1 VCHVAHRLFHTHAMH
16 RSTIAILLCLTLL
29 TTIGCNGNAPTP
41 RSDVD
46 SLLVHLEE
54 GDLVFRRGIGFV
66 GHVVTMADTEG
77 RYSHVGIV
85 VYKDSVPYI
94 VHAVPHEHDFEGDFD
109 RVKCEDARSFIGR
122 YTECVAGIYRPQV
135 SDSLKSIAANHAL
148 RLSVKQVPFDH
159 DYNLDDTTALYCT
172 ELIEYVYGLVG
183 LSISEGRRTD
193 INLPGM
199 TGQYIM
205 PSDLTKCSKVEEI
218 IF

>member
-1 VCHVAHRLFHTHAMH
+1 MQKYLV
-16 RSTIAILLCLTLL
+16 AILICLFLVL
-29 TTIGCNGNAPTP
+29 TIGCKRQQVNPH
-41 RSDVD
+41 SDVD
-46 SLLVHLEE
+46 SLLMHLEE
-54 GDLVFRRGIGFV
+54 GDLLFRRGTGFV

-122 YTECVAGIYRPQV
+122 YTECVAGIYRLQV

-148 RLSVKQVPFDH
+148 RLSEKQIPFDH

-183 LSISEGRRTD
+183 ISISEGRRTD
-193 INLPGM
+193 VSLPGM
-199 TGQYIM
+199 RGEYIM
-205 PSDLTKCSKVEEI
+205 PSDLTKCSKLEVVATM
-218 IF
+218 

>member
-1 VCHVAHRLFHTHAMH
+1 MHLLNTPPFSYTMQKHLVTILICLF
-16 RSTIAILLCLTLL
+16 LVL
-29 TTIGCNGNAPTP
+29 TIGCKRQQVNPH
-41 RSDVD
+41 SDVD
-46 SLLVHLEE
+46 SLLMYLEE
-54 GDLVFRRGIGFV
+54 GDLLFRRGTGFV

-85 VYKDSVPYI
+85 VCKDSVPYI

-148 RLSVKQVPFDH
+148 RLSEMRIPFDH
-159 DYNLDDTTALYCT
+159 DYNLEDTTALYCT

-183 LSISEGRRTD
+183 TSISEGRRTD
-193 INLPGM
+193 VHLPGM
-199 TGQYIM
+199 RGVYIM
-205 PSDLTKCSKVEEI
+205 PSDLTKCSKLEVVATM
-218 IF
+218 

>member
-1 VCHVAHRLFHTHAMH
+1 M
-16 RSTIAILLCLTLL
+16 
-29 TTIGCNGNAPTP
+29 
-41 RSDVD
+41 D

-54 GDLVFRRGIGFV
+54 GDLLFRRGTGFV

-85 VYKDSVPYI
+85 VCKDGTPYV

-148 RLSVKQVPFDH
+148 RLSEKQIPFDH

-172 ELIEYVYGLVG
+172 ELIEYVYSLVG
-183 LSISEGRRTD
+183 VSISEGRRT
-193 INLPGM
+193 NVSLPGM
-199 TGQYIM
+199 RGEYIM
-205 PSDLTKCSKVEEI
+205 PSDLTKCSKLEMIVAM
-218 IF
+218 

>member
-1 VCHVAHRLFHTHAMH
+1 M
-16 RSTIAILLCLTLL
+16 
-29 TTIGCNGNAPTP
+29 
-41 RSDVD
+41 D
-46 SLLVHLEE
+46 SLLMHLEE
-54 GDLVFRRGIGFV
+54 GDLLFRRGTGFV

-85 VYKDSVPYI
+85 IYKDSIPHV
-94 VHAVPHEHDFEGDFD
+94 VHAVPHEHDFQGDFD

-122 YTECVAGIYRPQV
+122 YTECVASIYRPQV

-148 RLSVKQVPFDH
+148 RLSEKQIPFDH

-183 LSISEGRRTD
+183 ISISEGRRTD

-205 PSDLTKCSKVEEI
+205 PSDLTKCSKLTEI
-218 IF
+218 RF

>member
-1 VCHVAHRLFHTHAMH
+1 MH
-16 RSTIAILLCLTLL
+16 LLNTPPFSYTMQKVLIVILLCLSLSL
-29 TTIGCNGNAPTP
+29 TTGCKKQQVNPH
-41 RSDVD
+41 RDVE
-46 SLLVHLEE
+46 SLLMHLEE
-54 GDLVFRRGIGFV
+54 GDLLFRRGTGFV
-66 GHVVTMADTEG
+66 GHIVTMADKEG
-77 RYSHVGIV
+77 HYSHVGIV
-85 VYKDSVPYI
+85 AYKDSTPFV

-148 RLSVKQVPFDH
+148 RLSERQVPFDH

-172 ELIEYVYGLVG
+172 ELIEYVYSLVG
-183 LSISEGRRTD
+183 VSISEGRRTD

-205 PSDLTKCSKVEEI
+205 PSDLTKCSKLEEI
-218 IF
+218 TF

>member
-1 VCHVAHRLFHTHAMH
+1 MNTPPFSYTMQKAL
-16 RSTIAILLCLTLL
+16 IAILLCLSLPL
-29 TTIGCNGNAPTP
+29 TIGCKRQQVNPH
-41 RSDVD
+41 SDVE
-46 SLLVHLEE
+46 SLLMYLEE
-54 GDLVFRRGIGFV
+54 GDLLFRRGTGFV

-85 VYKDSVPYI
+85 IYKDSTPYV
-94 VHAVPHEHDFEGDFD
+94 VHAVPHEHDIEGDFD

-148 RLSVKQVPFDH
+148 RLSEMRIPFDH

-183 LSISEGRRTD
+183 LSISEGHRTD

-205 PSDLTKCSKVEEI
+205 PSDLTKCSKLEEI

>member
-1 VCHVAHRLFHTHAMH
+1 MCSRRIPPFSYTMHKRL
-16 RSTIAILLCLTLL
+16 IAILICLSLFL
-29 TTIGCNGNAPTP
+29 TIGCKRQQVNPH
-41 RSDVD
+41 SDVD
-46 SLLVHLEE
+46 SLLMHLEE
-54 GDLVFRRGIGFV
+54 GDLLFRRGTGFV

-85 VYKDSVPYI
+85 AYKDSTPFV

-148 RLSVKQVPFDH
+148 RLSEMRIPFDH
-159 DYNLDDTTALYCT
+159 DYNLEDTTALYCT

-183 LSISEGRRTD
+183 ISISEGRRTD

-205 PSDLTKCSKVEEI
+205 PSDLTKCSKLEVVATM
-218 IF
+218 

>member
-1 VCHVAHRLFHTHAMH
+1 MTHRLFHTHTMH
-16 RSTIAILLCLTLL
+16 RSTIAILLCLSLL
-29 TTIGCNGNAPTP
+29 TIIGCNGNAPTP

-54 GDLVFRRGIGFV
+54 GDLVFRRGTGFV

-77 RYSHVGIV
+77 HYSHVGIV
-85 VYKDSVPYI
+85 VCKDSSHYI

-109 RVKCEDARSFIGR
+109 RVKCEDARSYFGR
-122 YTECVAGIYRPQV
+122 YTECVAGIYRLQV

-148 RLSVKQVPFDH
+148 RLSEMRIPFDH
-159 DYNLDDTTALYCT
+159 DYNLEDTTALYCT

-183 LSISEGRRTD
+183 VSISEGRRTD
-193 INLPGM
+193 VYLPGM

-205 PSDLTKCSKVEEI
+205 PSDMTKCSKLEVVAAM
-218 IF
+218 